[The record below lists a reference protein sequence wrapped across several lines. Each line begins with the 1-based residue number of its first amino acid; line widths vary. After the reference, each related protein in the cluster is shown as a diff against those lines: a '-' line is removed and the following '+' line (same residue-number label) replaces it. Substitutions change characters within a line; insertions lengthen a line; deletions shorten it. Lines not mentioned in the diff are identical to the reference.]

1 MYSFYREI
9 HAPTGVDHCVKC
21 NFYSHAEK
29 NLVIACSS
37 YLRVYRLTET
47 VRAQN
52 TLYQIAYCYS
62 YHLIS
67 LCAFHFNNAV
77 CFNWD
82 QKV

>member
-9 HAPTGVDHCVKC
+9 HPPTGVDHCVKC

-47 VRAQN
+47 VR
-52 TLYQIAYCYS
+52 
-62 YHLIS
+62 
-67 LCAFHFNNAV
+67 
-77 CFNWD
+77 
-82 QKV
+82 